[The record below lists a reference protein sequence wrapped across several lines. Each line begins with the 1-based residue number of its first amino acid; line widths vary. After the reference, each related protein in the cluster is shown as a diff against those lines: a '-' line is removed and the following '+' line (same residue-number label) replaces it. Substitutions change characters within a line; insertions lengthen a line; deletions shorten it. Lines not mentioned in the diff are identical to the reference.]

1 MSELQ
6 RANDAQLKEST
17 QPNQPVRFLRAVF
30 VASDLRRGGKGE
42 YQDQKKW
49 EEAKVHMLK
58 ELHLRLHEDSEVQKL
73 QLCTEEDLKGVP
85 PETIVCTTMEL
96 ERGEKVIGF
105 RMNAVQSQGGSN
117 VYFNVH
123 VVLESNDGVRAEP
136 LSREQL
142 SRHPEFPG
150 RQFSLESKGSPKLE
164 IGALRSI
171 RGQHRDHLLR
181 PIFQS
186 WHGVEGA
193 TGKDAMFWME
203 LTVLTGA
210 LYYLDVV
217 TDVQQI
223 SLFLTEGQYEYF
235 GLSCLGVAIP
245 MASTVID
252 ALRWSEG
259 SVVTPQSDAFGRSL
273 SSAFARLSLI
283 FMSVL
288 TQCHMILLVLA
299 SMQMR
304 IKHDLLLGA
313 KHAEVAEAVISAGLQ
328 TNFWFLIVV
337 GMESVS
343 SEDFQSLT
351 FSIAVSLASLAFGFA
366 SRDKNDARVLGVPGM
381 LGWEPIFMALFVIR
395 ALEVTSRLLAFNMLH
410 LATRTTVPLGG
421 PVAVGVLVAWANFYF
436 PEAEKV
442 HVFAA
447 AIAHP
452 GQVLLG
458 KQSRIPLRFSLAMH
472 ILLQVAAVA
481 LQGLVRFSE
490 SWLPEAKEVPWPI
503 IAASVAASV
512 CSSIGLCALALY
524 GNNREHP
531 FLREV
536 ANGKPLTCTMLA
548 TAVELPQVPVAVYA
562 MAQELWLDLRA
573 LEDAEILQKLALAQT
588 RVCISASSMRE
599 LEMLSD
605 ESWAQLGR
613 LNVINVDFGKCTFK
627 DAYHAGV
634 SRTSEGSQSQNNK
647 QPVSRWASLQWTR
660 LESVR
665 FGGRANAEALD
676 MVARCHQL
684 AEMTFYNGDE
694 IFGSVAWEDLPQ
706 ASWTHLRVAK
716 FVSCFRY
723 DSQSQ
728 IAVTLLQVLATCQKL
743 EKLTLEFMFKG
754 AEAWEQIRQELCKA
768 EWPEMRCVHFGLR
781 NSGSQVAAVALLQ
794 CLAKSPK
801 LEELKFWIFKRVVN
815 DFDGGFD
822 GASLDDV
829 EAWEQIREAQ
839 WPALR
844 RADFS
849 GCFQLD
855 DSQGVAAEV
864 LKILANCSELEV
876 LNFEDNQWP
885 TTPEWDEQFAK
896 RCWPKLRWEECHF
909 GHNSPSEEYRP
920 QQAAPAT
927 AQGDPTTAESESR
940 AVSGLCSG
948 IFCVH
953 VPAETEGE
961 MFPKYLTHVGEVRGA
976 AQPQS
981 LAERQ
986 DLKVVGVVTGGEL
999 PASAWLSLET
1009 ATWPELR
1016 VVNLWRRFC
1025 KDSLGL
1031 AGAHAALGLLAR
1043 CKLLE
1048 EIGLSQCNGIP
1059 AEAWERLR
1067 GAEWPF
1073 LKKADF
1079 SDTFT
1084 KGAPGCGKAAML
1096 LEVLGKCSQLVK
1108 LEFYCCEGISTE
1120 DFKQLPN
1127 GCWPHLE
1134 SVEGMYGLERLCRLE
1149 EPAADSTAIPVLE
1162 QETQTELQG
1171 PEGEIA
1177 DNEDAVADP
1186 EEAKTKPKKKKK
1198 RWVTKTKAKRHNQNP
1213 SAGEGNLPA

>member
-6 RANDAQLKEST
+6 RANDARLKEST
-17 QPNQPVRFLRAVF
+17 QPTEQGRFLRAEF
-30 VASDLRRGGKGE
+30 VASDLRRGGDGE
-42 YQDQKKW
+42 YEDQKKW

-58 ELHLRLHEDSEVQKL
+58 ELHLRLHEGSEVQKL
-73 QLCTEEDLKGVP
+73 QLCTDEDLKGVP
-85 PETIVCTTMEL
+85 PETIVCTTMKL
-96 ERGEKVIGF
+96 ERDEKVIGF
-105 RMNAVQSQGGSN
+105 RMSAVQSQAGST

-123 VVLESNDGVRAEP
+123 VVLESKDGVRAEP

-142 SRHPEFPG
+142 RSGQPDYPG
-150 RQFSLESKGSPKLE
+150 RQLSLESKGSPKLE
-164 IGALRSI
+164 ICELRSI
-171 RGQHRDHLLR
+171 RGQHRDHVLG
-181 PIFQS
+181 PVYQS
-186 WHGVEGA
+186 WHGIEGA

-203 LTVLTGA
+203 LMVLTGG

-223 SLFLTEGQYEYF
+223 ALFLAERQYEYF
-235 GLSCLGVAIP
+235 ALSCLGVAIP
-245 MASTVID
+245 MVATVMD
-252 ALRWSEG
+252 AVKWSEG
-259 SVVTPQSDAFGRSL
+259 SVVGPQSDAFRRSL
-273 SSAFARLSLI
+273 PSASARLSLI

-299 SMQMR
+299 SMHMR

-351 FSIAVSLASLAFGFA
+351 FSIGISLASLAFGFA
-366 SRDKNDARVLGVPGM
+366 GRDRNDARVLGVPGM
-381 LGWEPIFMALFVIR
+381 LGWEPIFIALFVVR
-395 ALEVTSRLLAFNMLH
+395 AFEVTSRLLAFNMLH
-410 LATRTTVPLGG
+410 LATRTSLPLGG
-421 PVAVGVLVAWANFYF
+421 PVAVGVLVAWAYFAF

-452 GQVLLG
+452 GQVMLG
-458 KQSRIPLRFSLAMH
+458 NRSRIPLRFSLAMH
-472 ILLQVAAVA
+472 IFLQVAAVA
-481 LQGLVRFSE
+481 LQGLVHFSDT
-490 SWLPEAKEVPWPI
+490 WLPEAKEVPWPI

-524 GNNREHP
+524 GNSREHP
-531 FLREV
+531 FLKMV
-536 ANGKPLTCTMLA
+536 AGGKRLTCTMLA
-548 TAVELPQVPVAVYA
+548 TAVELPQVPVAVCA
-562 MAQELWLDLRA
+562 MAQELWLDLKA
-573 LEDAEILQKLALAQT
+573 LQDAEILQKLALAQT

-605 ESWAQLGR
+605 ERWAL
-613 LNVINVDFGKCTFK
+613 LKHLKVINVDFGDCTFE
-627 DAYHAGV
+627 DACDAGV
-634 SRTSEGSQSQNNK
+634 SRTSEGSQSQNSK
-647 QPVSRWASLQWTR
+647 QAVSRWASLRWTQ
-660 LESVR
+660 LESVC
-665 FGGRANAEALD
+665 FGLRANAEMLD

-684 AEMTFYNGDE
+684 TEMTFWNTYESLGT
-694 IFGSVAWEDLPQ
+694 VAWEDLPR

-716 FVSCFRY
+716 FEYCFNR

-743 EKLTLEFMFKG
+743 EKLTLEIRFEG
-754 AEAWEQIRQELCKA
+754 AEAWEQIRKELCKA
-768 EWPEMRCVHFGLR
+768 EWPEMRCVQFGFY

-794 CLAKSPK
+794 CLAKSSK
-801 LEELKFWIFKRVVN
+801 LEELNFWIFKLGFN

-829 EAWEQIREAQ
+829 EAWEQIREAK

-844 RADFS
+844 RAAFE
-849 GCFQLD
+849 GCFQQD
-855 DSQGVAAEV
+855 DSQGVAHEV
-864 LKILANCSELEV
+864 LRILARCSELEV
-876 LNFEDNQWP
+876 LNFQYNQWP
-885 TTPEWDEQFAK
+885 KTQEWDEQFAK
-896 RCWPKLRWEECHF
+896 RCWPKLRWEKCDF

-927 AQGDPTTAESESR
+927 AEENPATAESELR
-940 AVSGLCSG
+940 QMSGLCG
-948 IFCVH
+948 GCFCVH
-953 VPAETEGE
+953 VPAKTEGE
-961 MFPKYLTHVGEVRGA
+961 QFPKYLTHVGEVRGA
-976 AQPQS
+976 AQLQS
-981 LAERQ
+981 LAERPDLEVVRIQ
-986 DLKVVGVVTGGEL
+986 DGWEL
-999 PASAWLSLET
+999 PDSAWSSLEK
-1009 ATWPELR
+1009 AIWPELR
-1016 VVNLWRRFC
+1016 VASFYR
-1025 KDSLGL
+1025 SLEL

-1048 EIGLSQCNGIP
+1048 ELDLSFCKGIP

-1096 LEVLGKCSQLVK
+1096 LEVLRKCSQLVK
-1108 LEFYCCEGISTE
+1108 LEFYFCEGISTE
-1120 DFKQLPN
+1120 DFKQLPD

-1134 SVEGMYGLERLCRLE
+1134 KVLGMSGLQRLCRLE
-1149 EPAADSTAIPVLE
+1149 EPAADNTAIPVLE
-1162 QETQTELQG
+1162 KETETDLQG

-1177 DNEDAVADP
+1177 DNEDDVADP
-1186 EEAKTKPKKKKK
+1186 EKAPTKVKKKKR
-1198 RWVTKTKAKRHNQNP
+1198 RWVTKTKAKRKSQTP
-1213 SAGEGNLPA
+1213 PAGEGNLPA